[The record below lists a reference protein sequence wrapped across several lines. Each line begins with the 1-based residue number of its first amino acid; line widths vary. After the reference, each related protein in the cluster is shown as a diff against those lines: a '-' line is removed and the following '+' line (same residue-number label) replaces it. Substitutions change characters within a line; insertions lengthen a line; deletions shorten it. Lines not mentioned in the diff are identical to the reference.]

1 MLFWLR
7 VHDPSMIAVY
17 VIALAAQA
25 GGAAAPL
32 VQPGAWNVTSK
43 VVDLTVP
50 GLPGF
55 LSRMARGKSKAER
68 KQIALGQGIKDLLA
82 PDPKAKCRIE
92 SQSIADGHYAQMLA
106 CPQKDGEPMRI
117 TRTGSYDATGFT
129 GQAIVNGTTSKGMLR
144 IILDQ
149 RASRAGT

>member
-1 MLFWLR
+1 
-7 VHDPSMIAVY
+7 MIAMFI
-17 VIALAAQA
+17 IALVVQSS
-25 GGAAAPL
+25 GAAAPL
-32 VQPGAWNVTSK
+32 VQPGSWNVTSK
-43 VVDLTVP
+43 VVDLTMP

-55 LSRMARGKSKAER
+55 LARMARGKSKAER
-68 KQIALGQGIKDLLA
+68 KQIAAGQGIKDLLA

-92 SQSIADGHYAQMLA
+92 SQSIAEGRYDQVLM
-106 CPQKDGEPMRI
+106 CPQKSGEPMRI

-129 GQAIVNGTTSKGMLR
+129 GQAIVNGRTSKGALR

>member
-1 MLFWLR
+1 
-7 VHDPSMIAVY
+7 MIAIF
-17 VIALAAQA
+17 VIALVAQS
-25 GGAAAPL
+25 GGGAAPL
-32 VQPGAWNVTSK
+32 VQAGSWNVTSK
-43 VVDLTVP
+43 VIDLTIP

-55 LSRMARGKSKAER
+55 LARMARGKSKAER
-68 KQIALGQGIKDLLA
+68 KQIAAGQGIKDLLA

-92 SQSIADGHYAQMLA
+92 SQSIADGRYDQVLA

-117 TRTGSYDATGFT
+117 TRSGSYNATGFT
-129 GQAIVNGTTSKGMLR
+129 GQAIVNGTTPKGSLR